1 MGGRRCLFIC
11 VLSMFLDIPEIRRHQ
26 AGNTGLAYVHT
37 FDSGI
42 AGPHVCINAL
52 THGNEICGAW
62 AVDALLREQV
72 RPVCGKLSLSFSNIN
87 AFMAFDPDHPE
98 ACRWVDED
106 FNRLWDAS
114 TLDGPRQSAELSR
127 ARELRDFFATVD
139 YLLDLHSMHTPG
151 PAMGLCGPTRGGLDF
166 AHQLG
171 LPGYV
176 VIDAGHSAGR
186 RLRDFADFG
195 EENSSRQ
202 AYLVECGFHFDE
214 ASVAVAHQVS
224 RRFLD
229 MTGVCPGLA
238 AGVATVPQMT
248 VQITE
253 AVTIHSDAFR
263 FTGPIDSMQV
273 IPAAGTL
280 IGMDGDREI
289 RTPYDQCVIVMPAP
303 ERYSLA
309 GMTAVRLG
317 RQVD

>member
-1 MGGRRCLFIC
+1 
-11 VLSMFLDIPEIRRHQ
+11 MFFETPDIRVHQ
-26 AGNTGLAYVHT
+26 AGNTGIEYVHT

-62 AVDALLREQV
+62 AVDALLREKI
-72 RPVCGKLSLSFSNIN
+72 RPVCGKLSLVFANVRAFSD
-87 AFMAFDPDHPE
+87 FHPDQPE
-98 ACRWVDED
+98 ATRWVDED
-106 FNRLWDAS
+106 FNRLWDVS

-127 ARELRDFFATVD
+127 ARALREFFASVD

-166 AHQLG
+166 AHRLG

-186 RLRDFADFG
+186 RLRDFGDFG
-195 EENSSRQ
+195 DESSPRQ
-202 AYLVECGFHFDE
+202 AYLVECGFHFDA
-214 ASVAVAHQVS
+214 ASVDVAHQVS

-229 MTGVCPGLA
+229 VTGACPGLS
-238 AGVATVPQMT
+238 AGQPASAQVT

-253 AVTIHSDAFR
+253 AVTIRSQDFR
-263 FTGPIDSMQV
+263 FTAPIDSMQV

-280 IGMDGDREI
+280 IALDGAVEI
-289 RTPYDQCVIVMPAP
+289 RTPYDNCVIVMPAP
-303 ERYSLA
+303 ARYSLA

-317 RQVD
+317 RQVV